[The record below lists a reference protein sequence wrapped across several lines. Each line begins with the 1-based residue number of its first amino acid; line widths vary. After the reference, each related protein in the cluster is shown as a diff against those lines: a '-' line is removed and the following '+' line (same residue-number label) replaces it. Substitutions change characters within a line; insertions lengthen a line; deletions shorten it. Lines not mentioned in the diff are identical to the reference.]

1 MVKRGEMPVQY
12 VVEAAAVA
20 PRQQDGGSG
29 GGGELFS
36 SRRDV
41 KSRLEGVAVD
51 RTSSVA
57 VEM

>member
-1 MVKRGEMPVQY
+1 MPVQY